1 MLKGGKREKGV
12 IKHFARFTEG
22 FPVGKVRGL
31 EGSTK
36 RFHGG
41 CRERRVAVVVVVGER
56 VLWLRRQSR
65 KERRA
70 EKAQLAG

>member
-22 FPVGKVRGL
+22 FPVGKARGL

-41 CRERRVAVVVVVGER
+41 CRERRVAVGER

>member
-1 MLKGGKREKGV
+1 MLKGGKREKRV

-22 FPVGKVRGL
+22 FPVGKARGL

-41 CRERRVAVVVVVGER
+41 CRERRVAMVGER

>member
-22 FPVGKVRGL
+22 FPVGKARGL

-41 CRERRVAVVVVVGER
+41 CHERRVAVVVGER